1 MGAELPSVLVLYNSP
16 GCAGGTAPESEAGVL
31 AEVAAVEAALER
43 LGARRRTV
51 GVESLEEVPTVLAAA
66 GEEVVFNLVEGFA
79 QPPKGGGGGGGDG
92 RGGGARDAC
101 LVPALCAASGKGCT
115 GSDTECLLL
124 ALDKWRTKAV
134 LRAAEVPVP
143 DGVCVPPGAPLR
155 AEDLPE
161 PPYIVKP
168 VRADASEG
176 IHGTSSVFTDAGEGL
191 REAVAR
197 VHALGQAALVERLV
211 GRRELNV
218 AILERAGNP
227 RLLPVAEIDF
237 SLLPPGSPPIVDY
250 AAKWLPDSSEYHS
263 TPRILPAPLPE
274 GLARRVR
281 ELALAAWE
289 ALGCSDY
296 ARVDLRLDEGGKPCV
311 LEVNPNPDVSPEAG
325 FTAALAAGGIA
336 FDEFVAT
343 VVRNAAARAGAGSAA
358 VPPPRRRPPE
368 GLTIRYTRRE
378 DREAVLALVEATG
391 FFRPAEVEVAREVLD
406 AALAG
411 GEGGHYQSFAAC
423 LGGRVVGWVC
433 FGPTPCTEGTFDIY
447 WIAVAREQQGKGIG
461 AALMEYAE
469 GLIAARGG
477 RLAVVETSGRPDYE
491 PTRRFYL
498 GLGYRE
504 ASRVRDFYAPGDDKV
519 VYTKR
524 LG

>member
-16 GCAGGTAPESEAGVL
+16 ERPGGTAPESEAGVL
-31 AEVAAVEAALER
+31 AEVEAVEAALER

-51 GVESLEEVPTVLAAA
+51 GVESLEDVPRVLAAA

-79 QPPKGGGGGGGDG
+79 RPPKGD
-92 RGGGARDAC
+92 GGAREAC
-101 LVPALCAASGKGCT
+101 LVPALCAAFGKGCT

-124 ALDKWRTKAV
+124 ALEKWRTKAL
-134 LRAAEVPVP
+134 LRAANVPTP
-143 DGVCVPPGAPLR
+143 DGVRIPPGAPLR

-168 VRADASEG
+168 ASADASEG
-176 IHGTSSVFTDAGEGL
+176 IHGARSVFAAPGEGL
-191 REAVAR
+191 RQAVAR

-218 AILERAGNP
+218 AILERAGGP
-227 RLLPVAEIDF
+227 RVLPIAEIDF
-237 SLLPPGSPPIVDY
+237 SLLPPESPPIVDY
-250 AAKWLPDSSEYHS
+250 AAKWLPGSLEYRS
-263 TPRILPAPLPE
+263 TPRIVPAPLPE
-274 GLARRVR
+274 GLARHVK
-281 ELALAAWE
+281 ELALASWE

-296 ARVDLRLDEGGKPCV
+296 ARVDFRLDDGGGPCV

-343 VVRNAAARAGAGSAA
+343 VVRNAAARAGVGPAA

-406 AALAG
+406 AALAA

-423 LGGRVVGWVC
+423 FGERPVGWVC
-433 FGPTPCTEGTFDIY
+433 FGPTPCAEGTFDIY
-447 WIAVAREQQGKGIG
+447 WIAVAPGEQGKGIG
-461 AALMEYAE
+461 AALMEHAE
-469 GLIAARGG
+469 RLIAARGG
-477 RLAVVETSGRPDYE
+477 RLAVVETSGRADYE

-504 ASRVRDFYAPGDDKV
+504 AARVHDFYAPGDDKV

-524 LG
+524 VG